1 MKNDSTKP
9 VNGCKKEGRKYLNIS
24 LIWNYDHHIFCI
36 PIGNTISPQ
45 FHVFIL
51 VCAPIYM
58 NTASHAHFCM
68 KTVK

>member
-9 VNGCKKEGRKYLNIS
+9 VNGCKKKGRKYLNIS

-36 PIGNTISPQ
+36 HIGNTVSPQ

-51 VCAPIYM
+51 LT
-58 NTASHAHFCM
+58 NTASHAVFYM

>member
-9 VNGCKKEGRKYLNIS
+9 VNGCKKKGRKYLNIS

-51 VCAPIYM
+51 LT

>member
-9 VNGCKKEGRKYLNIS
+9 VNGCKKKGRKYLNIS

-36 PIGNTISPQ
+36 HIGNTISPQ

-51 VCAPIYM
+51 LT
-58 NTASHAHFCM
+58 NTASHAFFCM

>member
-51 VCAPIYM
+51 LT